1 MPTGDPSRQPTEEFD
16 PEQTLFFS
24 RRKKRVNLLPIIV
37 GCILVLGS
45 GALLAWALTRADR
58 KPKDE
63 AYHPEPGEKDPF
75 AGRPVLSPGE
85 AKSLENPP
93 VATASPVPAVVAAV
107 TPPPRDVSSG
117 TPVPAVVV
125 PFDDT
130 KPVRRAIPVPS
141 PADPVAGVS
150 AGSIPPDGSTQQPVS
165 ADTAINLD
173 ISNADNAQVRNDVL
187 RRIDLMPG
195 VSQGNKDKL
204 YASVDHARR
213 MGRVLTVPFEKGEA
227 VVRSADVDRLKEQ
240 LKATAVQAILD
251 DPTMVFVILGYA
263 DQKGNEKINSD
274 ISLSRA
280 RSVMDALRDKCG
292 LQNVMHSVAMGG
304 STLFSAQQV
313 EKNRVVEIWAVL
325 P

>member
-37 GCILVLGS
+37 GCVLVLGS
-45 GALLAWALTRADR
+45 GALLAWMLTRADR

-63 AYHPEPGEKDPF
+63 VYRPGAVEKDPF
-75 AGRPVLSPGE
+75 AGRPVLSPAD

-93 VATASPVPAVVAAV
+93 VATASPGPTAPPPVRDVAA
-107 TPPPRDVSSG
+107 G
-117 TPVPAVVV
+117 TPAPPVAV

-130 KPVRRAIPVPS
+130 RPVRRAIPAAS
-141 PADPVAGVS
+141 PADVS
-150 AGSIPPDGSTQQPVS
+150 AGSTPPPVA

-173 ISNADNAQVRNDVL
+173 LGNADNAEVRNDVL

-195 VSQGNKDKL
+195 VSQANKDKL

-227 VVRSADVDRLKEQ
+227 VVRGGDVDRLKEQ
-240 LKATAVQAILD
+240 LKAPAVQAILD

-263 DQKGNEKINSD
+263 DQKGSEKINSD

-280 RSVMDALRDKCG
+280 RSVMDALREKCG